1 MSHVPDWQRGLA
13 LALTTAIFWGLLP
26 IALTVV
32 LTGTDAFTLTAL
44 RFLTAAVI
52 LGLILARNRTLPDLA
67 TLRGPALA
75 LILIA
80 LAGLVANF
88 ILFLVGLKLTSPTIT
103 QVVIQL
109 SPMLL
114 LLGGVIVFGER
125 LTARR
130 WLGFA
135 LLIVGMMIFF
145 NRRLPELVHP
155 QGQLGLGVLVIALG
169 SFVWAC
175 YGLAQKQLLRTMGSQ
190 QILLLLYAGA
200 AIVLLPFSALA
211 DVGRFSLLQWGMLAF
226 CCINTVIAYGALAEA
241 MKAWDVSRVSAVITI
256 TPLFTM
262 LSVWLFRSAWP
273 GIIHPEQL
281 NALSIAGAV
290 VVVLGSALTA
300 LGGVQRTAEAKSVV
314 EAPEQRSG
322 NQRCV

>member
-1 MSHVPDWQRGLA
+1 MNPVPDWKRGFA

-26 IALTVV
+26 IGLTIV
-32 LTGTDAFTLTAL
+32 LTGTDAYTLTAL

-52 LGLILARNRTLPDLA
+52 LGLILARNRTLPSLA
-67 TLRGPALA
+67 SLRGPGLV

-80 LAGLVANF
+80 LAGLLGNF

-109 SPMLL
+109 SPVLL
-114 LLGGVIVFGER
+114 LLGGVVVFGER
-125 LTARR
+125 LTPRR
-130 WLGFA
+130 WLGFV
-135 LLIVGMMIFF
+135 LLIAGMLLFF
-145 NRRLPELVHP
+145 NRRLPELLNS
-155 QGQLGLGVLVIALG
+155 QGLGFGVLVVVIA
-169 SFVWAC
+169 SIVWAC

-200 AIVLLPFSALA
+200 AILLLPFSALG
-211 DVGRFSLLQWGMLAF
+211 DLGRFNLLQLGMLAF

-241 MKAWDVSRVSAVITI
+241 MKQWDVSRVSAVITV

-262 LSVWLFRSAWP
+262 LSVWLFTSAWP

-290 VVVLGSALTA
+290 IVVLGSALTA
-300 LGGVQRTAEAKSVV
+300 LGGVERAAAEESARV
-314 EAPEQRSG
+314 
-322 NQRCV
+322 

>member
-1 MSHVPDWQRGLA
+1 MTHAPDWKRGLA

-26 IALTVV
+26 IALTIV

-44 RFLTAAVI
+44 RFITAAII
-52 LGLILARNRTLPDLA
+52 LGLILARNRALPDLA
-67 TLRGPALA
+67 SLRGPVLV
-75 LILIA
+75 LVLVA
-80 LAGLVANF
+80 LAGLVGNF

-103 QVVIQL
+103 QVVVQL
-109 SPMLL
+109 SPVLL
-114 LLGGVIVFGER
+114 LLGGVVVFGER
-125 LTARR
+125 LTPRR

-135 LLIVGMMIFF
+135 LLIVGLLIFF

-155 QGQLGLGVLVIALG
+155 KERLGLGVIVIALG

-175 YGLAQKQLLRTMGSQ
+175 YGLAQKELLRTMGSQ
-190 QILLLLYAGA
+190 QLLLLLYTGS

-211 DVGRFSLLQWGMLAF
+211 DVGRFSLLQLGMLAF

-241 MKAWDVSRVSAVITI
+241 MKQWDVSRVSAVITV
-256 TPLFTM
+256 TPLFTI
-262 LSVWLFRSAWP
+262 LSVWLFTSIWP
-273 GIIHPEQL
+273 EIIHPERL

-300 LGGVQRTAEAKSVV
+300 LGGVERPAAVAS
-314 EAPEQRSG
+314 APEEGLSNPPR
-322 NQRCV
+322 